1 MYKNKMKIGNKELKI
16 ETGKMAKQ
24 ANGSVVVTLGETA
37 VLVTATSAKKAK
49 EDMGFF
55 PLSVDYREK
64 YYAAGKIPGG
74 FLKREARPSDIE
86 ILSARLTDRPIRPLF
101 PENYLN
107 ETIISINVL
116 SYDEENNADILGTI
130 GASAALAISDIP
142 WEGPVASV
150 RIAKDKDGNHI
161 VNPTNSELAESNME
175 VIVSGTKDSIVMVE
189 GEADY
194 VSEEDFLTALQYA
207 HEVIKDIVE
216 MQLKMVKECGLKKR
230 EVIEPEENI
239 DLNSKIDSCIKGE
252 IEKLNE
258 LKNKKD
264 HYDDIDN
271 FIKGVVEK
279 LVDEFPD
286 SEGDIKTYIDSKISD
301 DLRSKA
307 LKGKRADGRK
317 IDKVRKIEIDT
328 SVLPRVHGSSLFTR
342 GETQALVVT
351 TLGGKQDEK
360 MIDDITGKSYK
371 NYMLHYNFPPF
382 SVGEARPKFS
392 LSRREVGHGNLAER
406 SIKRALPKNEDFPYT
421 IRIVSEILESNGSSS
436 MATVCG
442 ASLALMDAGVPIQTP
457 IAGVA
462 MGLIME
468 DEKKYSILT
477 DILGTE
483 DHIGDMD
490 FKVAGSEDGITAIQ
504 MDLKIQGL
512 PIKIM
517 QEALEQA
524 RLARLHI
531 LAEMNKA
538 IDKPR
543 KALSKYAPKIESIQ
557 IPVDRIGEFIGPG
570 GKNIKA
576 LAEQYECEFNVED
589 DGLVTILG
597 QDATMIQNATKY
609 VKGYSLVPKIGDTYD
624 GEVVR
629 IMDFGAFVQIAPGKD
644 GLVHIS
650 ELAWGHVK
658 KVEDVVKIGDK
669 VKVKL
674 IKIDDMKRI
683 NLSIKALTKKTNDD
697 SSKSNNIEKSGKKNF
712 SKKKG
717 FKKEKV

>member
-1 MYKNKMKIGNKELKI
+1 MFKNKISIGNKELKI

-24 ANGSVVVTLGETA
+24 ANGSVLVSLGETV
-37 VLVTATSAKKAK
+37 VLVTATSAKQAK

-74 FLKREARPSDIE
+74 FLKREARPSDVE
-86 ILSARLTDRPIRPLF
+86 ILAARLTDRPIRPLF

-116 SYDEENNADILGTI
+116 SYDDENNADILGTI

-142 WEGPVASV
+142 WDGPVASV
-150 RIAKDKDGNHI
+150 RIAKDKDGKHI
-161 VNPTNSELAESNME
+161 VNPTISELEDSNME
-175 VIVSGTKDSIVMVE
+175 VIVSGTMDSIVMVE

-207 HEVIKDIVE
+207 HEVIKDIVT
-216 MQLKMVKECGLKKR
+216 MQNDMVKKFGIKKR
-230 EVIEPEENI
+230 DVLEPEVNLE
-239 DLNSKIDSCIKGE
+239 LNQKIDSLIDGKVG
-252 IEKLNE
+252 KLNDP
-258 LKNKKD
+258 KNKKD
-264 HYDDIDN
+264 HYDDIDR
-271 FIKGVVEK
+271 FIKDS
-279 LVDEFPD
+279 VDSLLEEFPD
-286 SEGDIKTYIDSKISD
+286 NESEIKSYINSKISE
-301 DLRSKA
+301 DLRSKV
-307 LKGKRADGRK
+307 LKGKRADGRS

-328 SVLPRVHGSSLFTR
+328 SILPRVHGSSLFTR

-360 MIDDITGKSYK
+360 MIDDITGKSFK

-382 SVGEARPKFS
+382 CVGEARPKFS

-406 SIKRALPKNEDFPYT
+406 SVKRSLPSHEDFPYT

-442 ASLALMDAGVPIQTP
+442 ASLSLMDAGVPVKAP

-462 MGLIME
+462 MGLVME
-468 DEKKYSILT
+468 DEKNYSILT

-504 MDLKIQGL
+504 MDLKIKGL

-531 LAEMNKA
+531 LKEMGKA

-543 KALSKYAPKIESIQ
+543 TALSKYAPKIESVQ

-570 GKNIKA
+570 GKNIKS
-576 LAEQYECEFNVED
+576 LAEKFECEFNVED

-597 QDATMIQNATKY
+597 QDAQMIESATKY

-629 IMDFGAFVQIAPGKD
+629 IMDFGAFVQIAPGRD

-658 KVEDVVKIGDK
+658 KVEDAVKIGDK

-674 IKIDDMKRI
+674 IKIDEMKRI
-683 NLSIKALTKKTNDD
+683 NLSIKALTKKPDHE
-697 SSKSNNIEKSGKKNF
+697 SSKNNEKSGNKNF
-712 SKKKG
+712 SNNKKG
-717 FKKEKV
+717 FKKEKA

>member
-1 MYKNKMKIGNKELKI
+1 MFKNKISIGNKELKI

-24 ANGSVVVTLGETA
+24 ANGSVLVSLGETA
-37 VLVTATSAKKAK
+37 VLVTATSAKQAK

-74 FLKREARPSDIE
+74 FLKREARPSDVE
-86 ILSARLTDRPIRPLF
+86 ILAARLTDRPIRPLF

-142 WEGPVASV
+142 WDGPVASV

-161 VNPTNSELAESNME
+161 VNPTISELEDSNME
-175 VIVSGTKDSIVMVE
+175 VIVSGTMDSIVMVE

-194 VSEEDFLTALQYA
+194 VSEDDFLTALQYA
-207 HEVIKDIVE
+207 HEVIKDIVT
-216 MQLKMVKECGLKKR
+216 MQNEMVKKCGLKKR
-230 EVIEPEENI
+230 DVLEPEVNLE
-239 DLNSKIDSCIKGE
+239 LNQKIDSLINGKVGE
-252 IEKLNE
+252 LNE
-258 LKNKKD
+258 PKNKKD
-264 HYDDIDN
+264 HYDDIDI
-271 FIKGVVEK
+271 FIKEN
-279 LVDEFPD
+279 VDSLLEEFPD
-286 SEGDIKTYIDSKISD
+286 NESEIKSYINSKISE
-301 DLRSKA
+301 DLRNKV
-307 LKGKRADGRK
+307 LKGKRADGRS

-328 SVLPRVHGSSLFTR
+328 SILPRVHGSSLFTR

-360 MIDDITGKSYK
+360 MIDDITGKSFK

-382 SVGEARPKFS
+382 CVGEARPKFS

-406 SIKRALPKNEDFPYT
+406 SIRRSLPNHEDFPYT

-442 ASLALMDAGVPIQTP
+442 ASLSLMDAGVPVKAP

-468 DEKKYSILT
+468 DEKNYSILT

-504 MDLKIQGL
+504 MDLKIKGL

-531 LAEMNKA
+531 LKEMGKTIN
-538 IDKPR
+538 KPR
-543 KALSKYAPKIESIQ
+543 ATLSKYAPKIESVQ

-570 GKNIKA
+570 GKNIKS

-597 QDATMIQNATKY
+597 QDAQMIESATKY

-629 IMDFGAFVQIAPGKD
+629 IMDFGAFVQIAPGRD

-658 KVEDVVKIGDK
+658 KVEDAVKIGDK

-674 IKIDDMKRI
+674 IKIDEMKRI
-683 NLSIKALTKKTNDD
+683 NLSIKALTKKPENI
-697 SSKSNNIEKSGKKNF
+697 SSNKNEKSGNKNF
-712 SKKKG
+712 SKNKKE
-717 FKKEKV
+717 FKKQKA